1 MMKTI
6 VHQARSER
14 GVTLIDTMVTLGVM
28 AIVAGMATMQIGVVR
43 RAMKGDGA
51 MRVVMA
57 QLNTAREMA
66 ISQRRNIEVQFVGDH
81 WIKTIR
87 NEVPSGTTVMA
98 NVELEGNARYAL
110 VPGTSDTL
118 DGFGN
123 STPVSFSTAVGP
135 ALKIMFNPNG
145 MLVDANGSV
154 VNGTVFLQI
163 ADFKESYRAVT
174 VAGAT
179 GRVRGLR
186 WNGSVW
192 TRV

>member
-1 MMKTI
+1 MMRTI

-28 AIVAGMATMQIGVVR
+28 AIVASMATMQIGVVR

-51 MRVVMA
+51 MRAVMA

-66 ISQRRNIEVQFVGDH
+66 ITQRRNMEVQFVGGH
-81 WIKTIR
+81 FVQIIR
-87 NEVPSGTTVMA
+87 NEVPSGTTVVA
-98 NVELEGNARYAL
+98 NVELEGNARYSL
-110 VPGTSDTL
+110 VTGVPDTP
-118 DGFGN
+118 DNFGN
-123 STPVSFSTAVGP
+123 TSAVSFGSA
-135 ALKIMFNPNG
+135 AKIMFGPNG
-145 MLVDANGSV
+145 ALIDTNGSP

-163 ADFKESYRAVT
+163 ADFKESFRAVT

-179 GRVRGLR
+179 GRVRGYR